1 MNFKDNLKR
10 IRKEHNLSQEELAE
24 KLNVTRQAVS
34 KWESG
39 LAYPEMD
46 KVITICKLFNLNI
59 DDLLNNDLKQIKE
72 KQNKTSTL
80 NKYIES
86 FLSYISKT
94 VNLISS
100 MTFTSKMKCLLEQ
113 VIITIIL
120 VIIFLI
126 GDSILSHITYKFVYT
141 YGLYTLFDILESL
154 YYIISLII
162 YIFLITYI
170 FKIRYLDYYPDFK
183 EPPKEELTTNP
194 PKVTLR
200 DKEEKIII
208 RDPRHSEY
216 RFINGLV
223 KSIIFF
229 IKIISLGI
237 FAFLSLVLLF
247 IIVLLTCSFL
257 IVHNTLM
264 FTGIFTTLIGFTLL
278 DIILLIII
286 YHFITNTK
294 RNDKFTII
302 SSISS
307 IIISGIG
314 IGLFTMSLSNLNI
327 VEDYTNQ
334 NFVTDTF
341 TYPMNND
348 YIFRD
353 YYYRDNFNYIE
364 KDIPNIEVEVIHSK
378 FYESKI
384 LNNDPVDNY
393 HFIHL
398 TYKNDDHNL
407 YKAIIKD
414 INNNKYIDYSNFK
427 VNIYASKENISI
439 LKNNLERN

>member
-1 MNFKDNLKR
+1 MNFQDNLKR

-46 KVITICKLFNLNI
+46 KIMAICKLFEINI
-59 DDLLNNDLKQIKE
+59 DDLLNNDIKQIKE
-72 KQNKTSTL
+72 KQNKTNTL
-80 NKYIES
+80 NKYIDS

-100 MTFTSKMKCLLEQ
+100 MTFTSKIKCLLEQ
-113 VIITIIL
+113 AIITIVL
-120 VIIFLI
+120 VIIFLL

-141 YGLYTLFDILESL
+141 YSLYTLFDILESL

-183 EPPKEELTTNP
+183 EPTPKEEITNNP
-194 PKVTLR
+194 PKLTL
-200 DKEEKIII
+200 KEEKIII
-208 RDPRHSEY
+208 RDPRNSEY

-223 KSIIFF
+223 KTIIFF

-237 FAFLSLVLLF
+237 FTFLSLILLF
-247 IIVLLTCSFL
+247 FIILLTCSFL
-257 IVHNTLM
+257 IIHNTLM
-264 FTGIFTTLIGFTLL
+264 FIGMFITIIGFTLL
-278 DIILLIII
+278 DIILLITI
-286 YHFITNTK
+286 YHFITTTK

-302 SSISS
+302 SAISS

-314 IGLFTMSLSNLNI
+314 IGLFTIAISNINI
-327 VEDYTNQ
+327 VENFTNKD
-334 NFVTDTF
+334 FVTDTF
-341 TYPMNND
+341 TYPMDNN

-353 YYYRDNFNYIE
+353 YYYRNNFNYIE

-384 LNNDPVDNY
+384 INNEPVDNY
-393 HFIHL
+393 YFIHL
-398 TYKNDDHNL
+398 NYKNDDHNL

-427 VNIYASKENISI
+427 INIYANKENISI
-439 LKNNLERN
+439 LKNNQENN